1 MVFQNNVLAGNA
13 ANQGVIPFDT
23 ALIPNSV
30 WLDGSD
36 DYFSF
41 VIDSGLAVAHSTT
54 KVIMATWFQL
64 TSLISE
70 EALMMLGSGTGNTT
84 TTGVYVQSSSRL
96 AIQCN
101 AATGVAKTNDLLR
114 DGAWYHVLVSFDLA
128 QSGTD
133 KAKLYLNGI
142 EVTSWNGD
150 DGRDNM
156 GDEFSSTTNY
166 EIGRIYEGGNF
177 TGYLAQS
184 LFLDGKSIQDG
195 DYAITDF
202 LDTFTFGTNGS
213 QYVPKSNSSM
223 ETLVGATK
231 SSTHTNSAILTYA
244 NASSPGLDSSSNPNT
259 FTNNGTVATSQ
270 QTTNSPSLITA
281 HLDPASI
288 GDEPPT
294 ISTGGFKLA
303 AHGNGSWA
311 SQAGSILP
319 LVEGKKFYWEAKFTG
334 ALTSG
339 AQALVCGIYNADNN
353 TAGRVY
359 FASAGNLA
367 FYTDNNTIRTLDN
380 TATAY
385 TGSIAEQTSATIG
398 WAVDL
403 DNNWAFFHVS
413 GTYINGTPNFT
424 DGTNN
429 IQSSITSGNWIP
441 FFGTAGGTTTKT
453 WEVNFGDSPIG
464 SGGNADDNGKG
475 DFDYDVPAGY
485 VMLDSS
491 QLVEPTYQGIDYFKP
506 VLYTG
511 NGTAIGS
518 GGLAITGTGFEPGF
532 VWVKDRSA
540 DSTDNMLFDRVRGT
554 TKYLSPSADGD
565 GSGAAQGTDAES
577 LTAFGT
583 DGFTLGSNADVNV
596 NTNTYVSW
604 NWKTVTGSGTD
615 PTSPA
620 GSTASVSL
628 ASEAGHFSAVSFT
641 GTGSATTVG
650 HGLGGI
656 PQVMFFKLTPE
667 QGSWVVYHEGIS
679 STAAASAGKYLIWNS
694 NGAAG
699 TSSAFFDDTAPTAN
713 VFTVG
718 ASANTNDSGKAM
730 FVYCFRSIPGVC
742 KVGGYVGN
750 GASGTVNGLGPYIYT
765 GFTPSYVMIKNA
777 SATGNWNIT
786 DTARSTYNTA
796 QLILEADTT
805 DDESSGNGIDMLA
818 EGFKIRT
825 SNAEWNGD
833 GNTIVYLAM
842 AELGGNGTLPPI
854 YGR

>member
-1 MVFQNNVLAGNA
+1 MTFRSLGFGGGA
-13 ANQGVIPFDT
+13 AAAAAEFETTLV
-23 ALIPNSV
+23 PNSV

-41 VIDSGLAVAHSTT
+41 ATAGGSAVTHSTT

-64 TSLISE
+64 LSLGTK
-70 EALMMLGSGTGNTT
+70 EALMMLGSGTANTAN
-84 TTGVYVQSSSRL
+84 TGIYVEATGRL
-96 AIQCN
+96 VIQCN
-101 AATGVAKTNDLLR
+101 ATAGVSKTEALIR
-114 DGAWYHVLVSFDLA
+114 DSAWYHVLASFDLA
-128 QSGTD
+128 QSGTA

-142 EVTSWNGD
+142 EVTSWNGT
-150 DGRDNM
+150 DGRGSM
-156 GDEFSSTTNY
+156 STSFSDKTNY
-166 EIGRIYEGGNF
+166 EVGRIYQADHF
-177 TGYLAQS
+177 TGSFAQS
-184 LFLDGKSIQDG
+184 IFLDDKSIQDD

-202 LDTFTFGTNGS
+202 LNAGTFGTNGS
-213 QYVPKSNSSM
+213 QFFPKSNADM
-223 ETLVGATK
+223 ESLVGATK
-231 SSTHTNSAILTYA
+231 SSTHTNSAILTFA
-244 NASSPGLDSSSNPNT
+244 NSGTPGLDSSSNPNT
-259 FTNNGTVATSQ
+259 FTNNGTVAATQ
-270 QTTNSPSLITA
+270 QSSNSPSFLTA

-288 GDEPPT
+288 GDEPPVL
-294 ISTGGFKLA
+294 SVGGSKLA
-303 AHGNGSWA
+303 AHGNTGWA

-334 ALTSG
+334 ALTNGS
-339 AQALVCGIYNADNN
+339 QALICGIYNADNN

-359 FASAGNLA
+359 FAATGNLA

-385 TGSIAEQTSATIG
+385 TGSIAEQTSATVG

-403 DNNWAFFHVS
+403 DNNWAFFHVN

-429 IQSSITSGNWIP
+429 IQASIPSGNWIP
-441 FFGTAGGTTTKT
+441 YFGTAGGTTTKT
-453 WEVNFGDSPIG
+453 WEVNFGELPPG

-485 VMLDSS
+485 VMLDST

-540 DSTDNMLFDRVRGT
+540 DSKDHMLFDRVRGT
-554 TKYLSPSADGD
+554 TKYLSSSADGD
-565 GSGAAQGTDAES
+565 GSGAAQGTDTES
-577 LTAFGT
+577 LTAFGS

-604 NWKTVTGSGTD
+604 NWKTVTGSGST
-615 PTSPA
+615 TSPA
-620 GSTASVSL
+620 GSTASTSIVS
-628 ASEAGHFSAVSFT
+628 AAGHFSVVTFT

-656 PQVMFFKLTPE
+656 PEVMFFKLTPE
-667 QGSWVVYHEGIS
+667 QGSWVVYHQYIT
-679 STAAASAGKYLIWNS
+679 STAADSATDYLIWNA
-694 NGAAG
+694 NGAAAD
-699 TSSAFFDDTAPTAN
+699 SAAFFDDTAPTAN

-718 ASANTNDSGKAM
+718 TGANTNDSGKLILA
-730 FVYCFRSIPGVC
+730 YCFRSVPGVC

-750 GASGTVNGLGPYIYT
+750 GASGTVDGLGPYIYT

-777 SATGNWNIT
+777 SASGNWNIT
-786 DTARSTYNTA
+786 DTTRSTYNTA
-796 QLILEADTT
+796 QLILEADTS

-825 SNAEWNGD
+825 SNSEWNGD

-842 AELGGNGTLPPI
+842 AEIGGNGTLPPI